1 MVVNLVIQTL
11 LNSINA
17 HYYCPLLLSFK
28 ARGTRAKEIGKHS
41 FALFLVFELTI
52 VLLILKLKY
61 LLISV
66 NILLIIK
73 ISKKLLNKGF
83 RKLFRNQ

>member
-1 MVVNLVIQTL
+1 MVVILVILTL

-28 ARGTRAKEIGKHS
+28 ARVIRAKEIGKPS

-66 NILLIIK
+66 NVSLKIK
-73 ISKKLLNKGF
+73 ISNTYINK
-83 RKLFRNQ
+83 NY